1 MSKRRTTIAS
11 SDAALA
17 IPTLQSSAATAQ
29 TKRNGYSLSAIILGT
44 AAVIISHNLPLPT
57 AHNDNTPQHPPKS
70 PAPITAHNDNAPQPP
85 PKSPARIG
93 AGREPQSL
101 FCQQPPENFLER
113 RSTQR
118 REIDPPHIELAEP
131 PVRRVETA
139 DGGGRSGADN
149 EQPAGIA
156 ARHGQQAIADL
167 GRGPARCSRE
177 PIEIIDQ
184 QHAIKRC
191 LDTVTVLHQC
201 IRPLIGACAPGH
213 HGYQRACVLISCQA
227 STGPNGSP
235 VFACAGK
242 TGPPSRLIL
251 SQTSAGNRIRCY
263 VIAAPWV
270 QFLCSCHEAV
280 PPSRPAIDLRRRAQ
294 GPSSLAVALTS
305 PPAQRFQARLD
316 GTEHGA
322 TLKQV
327 GAPSRLSC
335 CIRSCA
341 PC

>member
-1 MSKRRTTIAS
+1 MPEIGTSGSMSGDGKRSVGHR
-11 SDAALA
+11 
-17 IPTLQSSAATAQ
+17 PQATAP
-29 TKRNGYSLSAIILGT
+29 ILDST
-44 AAVIISHNLPLPT
+44 VCMVRPCV
-57 AHNDNTPQHPPKS
+57 
-70 PAPITAHNDNAPQPP
+70 
-85 PKSPARIG
+85 ARG
-93 AGREPQSL
+93 
-101 FCQQPPENFLER
+101 FR
-113 RSTQR
+113 RS
-118 REIDPPHIELAEP
+118 
-131 PVRRVETA
+131 V
-139 DGGGRSGADN
+139 GS
-149 EQPAGIA
+149 
-156 ARHGQQAIADL
+156 
-167 GRGPARCSRE
+167 S
-177 PIEIIDQ
+177 
-184 QHAIKRC
+184 
-191 LDTVTVLHQC
+191 VLHQC